1 MKITGKCGS
10 VRVRLVPAPRGTAI
24 VGAPIPRKILQFAG
38 VHDCYTSSS
47 GKTRTPGNF
56 LKATF
61 YALSKTYSYLTPDLW
76 AKRDAEENPYQ
87 KFSQFLKETDFKH
100 LRD

>member
-1 MKITGKCGS
+1 MRVTGKCGS

-24 VGAPIPRKILQFAG
+24 VGAPVPKKVLQFAG
-38 VHDCYTSSS
+38 VNDCYTSSAGS
-47 GKTRTPGNF
+47 TKTAGNF

-76 AKRDAEENPYQ
+76 NKHEIEENPYQ
-87 KFSQFLKETDFKH
+87 KYSQFLKETDFSH
-100 LRD
+100 LKL